1 MEKADTIIC
10 LKKKKLNEYQKSY
23 RKAKYLNII
32 INKLVF

>member
-10 LKKKKLNEYQKSY
+10 LKKKNLNEYQKSY

-32 INKLVF
+32 INKIVF